1 MEWYTILG
9 LALLE
14 LAVAIAIIW
23 WTKNRKSV
31 SPIEDK
37 ELSYNK
43 VSINLLAWER
53 DIFEDDDL

>member
-14 LAVAIAIIW
+14 LTVAIAIIW
-23 WTKNRKSV
+23 WTKSRKSV

-43 VSINLLAWER
+43 VSINLLTWEQNT
-53 DIFEDDDL
+53 FEDDDL